1 MQRLTNHSA
10 FVGVLRVRRRVGAD
24 DIVVHYALRPEGI
37 MRSAQELEAAGA
49 AQGPAQAAGAG
60 QAVSE
65 SAAGVSGQ
73 AGAEGQA
80 SVSGEQLHHLVVNP
94 GVNIDKPTNSEAR
107 MGLAVSK
114 AVGHAVTRNLV
125 KRRLRVIA
133 REYESLLPAYI
144 DVVIRAKPSA
154 ATANFADL
162 EQQVKRC
169 FSKITQRVEAAQ
181 ASEKAQGAGKQQGG
195 GADQAQASADS
206 QAPGEHHASDK
217 AQQ

>member
-49 AQGPAQAAGAG
+49 GTAGAEG
-60 QAVSE
+60 QTA
-65 SAAGVSGQ
+65 

-80 SVSGEQLHHLVVNP
+80 SVSGEQLHHLVVSP

-125 KRRLRVIA
+125 KRRLRAIA
-133 REYESLLPAYI
+133 RKYESLLPAYM
-144 DVVIRAKPSA
+144 DLVIRAKPSA

-169 FSKITQRVEAAQ
+169 FSKIAQRVEAAQ
-181 ASEKAQGAGKQQGG
+181 ASDKAQGAEKQEK
-195 GADQAQASADS
+195 GAGEQHAFAAEQASA
-206 QAPGEHHASDK
+206 EHHASDK

>member
-49 AQGPAQAAGAG
+49 G

-80 SVSGEQLHHLVVNP
+80 SVSGDQLHHLVVNP

-169 FSKITQRVEAAQ
+169 FSKIAQRVEAAQ

-195 GADQAQASADS
+195 GDDQAQASADS
-206 QAPGEHHASDK
+206 QASGEHHASDK

>member
-37 MRSAQELEAAGA
+37 VRSAQELEAAGA
-49 AQGPAQAAGAG
+49 AQGPAQAAGQTA
-60 QAVSE
+60 
-65 SAAGVSGQ
+65 

-169 FSKITQRVEAAQ
+169 FSKIAQRVEAAQ
-181 ASEKAQGAGKQQGG
+181 AS
-195 GADQAQASADS
+195 ADS
-206 QAPGEHHASDK
+206 QASGEHHASDK

>member
-1 MQRLTNHSA
+1 MQRLTNHST

-37 MRSAQELEAAGA
+37 MRSAQELEDAGA

-60 QAVSE
+60 QT
-65 SAAGVSGQ
+65 AGQ
-73 AGAEGQA
+73 TAAGAEGQA
-80 SVSGEQLHHLVVNP
+80 SVSGDQLHHLVVNP
-94 GVNIDKPTNSEAR
+94 GVNIDRPTNSEVR

-169 FSKITQRVEAAQ
+169 FSKIAQRVEAAQ

-206 QAPGEHHASDK
+206 QASGEHHASDK

>member
-37 MRSAQELEAAGA
+37 MRSAQELEAAGT
-49 AQGPAQAAGAG
+49 G

-73 AGAEGQA
+73 AGVEGQA
-80 SVSGEQLHHLVVNP
+80 SVSGDQLHHLVVNP
-94 GVNIDKPTNSEAR
+94 GVNIDKPNNSEAR

-169 FSKITQRVEAAQ
+169 FSKIAQRVEAAQ
-181 ASEKAQGAGKQQGG
+181 ASEKAQGAGQQQGG

-206 QAPGEHHASDK
+206 QASGEHHASDK

>member
-37 MRSAQELEAAGA
+37 VRCAQELEAAGA
-49 AQGPAQAAGAG
+49 DTAGASG
-60 QAVSE
+60 R
-65 SAAGVSGQ
+65 AA
-73 AGAEGQA
+73 AGAEGQS
-80 SVSGEQLHHLVVNP
+80 SVLGEQLHHLVVSP

-125 KRRLRVIA
+125 KRRLRAIA
-133 REYESLLPAYI
+133 REYESLLPAYM
-144 DVVIRAKPSA
+144 DLVIRAKPSA
-154 ATANFADL
+154 ATSNFADL

-169 FSKITQRVEAAQ
+169 FSKIAQRVEAAQ
-181 ASEKAQGAGKQQGG
+181 ASDKAQASGKAQGSGEQH
-195 GADQAQASADS
+195 ASAA
-206 QAPGEHHASDK
+206 QHASDK

>member
-37 MRSAQELEAAGA
+37 MRSAQELG
-49 AQGPAQAAGAG
+49 AAGAG

-65 SAAGVSGQ
+65 SAAGVSGYV
-73 AGAEGQA
+73 GAEGQA
-80 SVSGEQLHHLVVNP
+80 SVSGDQLHHLVVNP

-125 KRRLRVIA
+125 KRRLRAIA

-169 FSKITQRVEAAQ
+169 FSKIAQRVEAAQ

-206 QAPGEHHASDK
+206 QASGEQQASDK

>member
-1 MQRLTNHSA
+1 M
-10 FVGVLRVRRRVGAD
+10 
-24 DIVVHYALRPEGI
+24 
-37 MRSAQELEAAGA
+37 
-49 AQGPAQAAGAG
+49 
-60 QAVSE
+60 SE

-80 SVSGEQLHHLVVNP
+80 SVSGDQLHHLVVNP

-125 KRRLRVIA
+125 KRRLRAIA

-169 FSKITQRVEAAQ
+169 FSKIAQRVEAAQ

-195 GADQAQASADS
+195 GADPAQASADS
-206 QAPGEHHASDK
+206 QVSGEHHASDK

>member
-49 AQGPAQAAGAG
+49 AQRPAQAAGQTA
-60 QAVSE
+60 
-65 SAAGVSGQ
+65 
-73 AGAEGQA
+73 AGAEGQT
-80 SVSGEQLHHLVVNP
+80 SVSGDQLHHLVVNP

-125 KRRLRVIA
+125 KRRLRAIA

-154 ATANFADL
+154 ATANFSDL

-169 FSKITQRVEAAQ
+169 FSKIAQRVEAAQ

-195 GADQAQASADS
+195 GAGQAQASADS
-206 QAPGEHHASDK
+206 QASGEQQASDK

>member
-37 MRSAQELEAAGA
+37 VRSAQELEAAGA
-49 AQGPAQAAGAG
+49 AQGPAQAAGQTA
-60 QAVSE
+60 
-65 SAAGVSGQ
+65 

-169 FSKITQRVEAAQ
+169 FSKIAQRVEAAQ
-181 ASEKAQGAGKQQGG
+181 ASDKAQAPDKVQG
-195 GADQAQASADS
+195 S
-206 QAPGEHHASDK
+206 GEQRAFAEQHASDK

>member
-49 AQGPAQAAGAG
+49 GQAAGAAQGPAQAAG
-60 QAVSE
+60 QT
-65 SAAGVSGQ
+65 AAGVSGQ
-73 AGAEGQA
+73 AGAEGQT
-80 SVSGEQLHHLVVNP
+80 SVSGDQLHHLVVNP

-162 EQQVKRC
+162 KQQVKRC
-169 FSKITQRVEAAQ
+169 FSKIAQRVEAAQ
-181 ASEKAQGAGKQQGG
+181 AS
-195 GADQAQASADS
+195 ADS
-206 QAPGEHHASDK
+206 QASGEHHASDK

>member
-49 AQGPAQAAGAG
+49 G

-65 SAAGVSGQ
+65 SVAGVSGQ

-80 SVSGEQLHHLVVNP
+80 SVSGDQLHHLVVNP

-125 KRRLRVIA
+125 KRRLRAIA
-133 REYESLLPAYI
+133 REYESLLPAYT
-144 DVVIRAKPSA
+144 DVVIRAKPNA

-169 FSKITQRVEAAQ
+169 FSKIAQRVEAAQ

-206 QAPGEHHASDK
+206 QASGEQQASDK

>member
-49 AQGPAQAAGAG
+49 SQVPAQAAG
-60 QAVSE
+60 QTV
-65 SAAGVSGQ
+65 

-80 SVSGEQLHHLVVNP
+80 SVSGDQLHHLVVNP

-125 KRRLRVIA
+125 KRRLRAIA
-133 REYESLLPAYI
+133 REYESLLPAYT

-169 FSKITQRVEAAQ
+169 FSKIAQRVEAAQVSDKAQ
-181 ASEKAQGAGKQQGG
+181 ASEKAQGAG
-195 GADQAQASADS
+195 QAQASADS
-206 QAPGEHHASDK
+206 QASGEHHASDK

>member
-49 AQGPAQAAGAG
+49 G

-73 AGAEGQA
+73 AGAEGQT
-80 SVSGEQLHHLVVNP
+80 SVSGDQLHHLVVNP

-125 KRRLRVIA
+125 KRRLRAIA

-154 ATANFADL
+154 ATANFSDL

-169 FSKITQRVEAAQ
+169 FSKIAQRVEAAQ
-181 ASEKAQGAGKQQGG
+181 ASEKVQGAGKQQGG
-195 GADQAQASADS
+195 GAGQAQASADS
-206 QAPGEHHASDK
+206 QASGEQQASDK

>member
-49 AQGPAQAAGAG
+49 AQRPAQAAGAG
-60 QAVSE
+60 QAVSK
-65 SAAGVSGQ
+65 SAAGVSEP

-80 SVSGEQLHHLVVNP
+80 SVSGDQLHHLVVNP

-125 KRRLRVIA
+125 KRRLRAIA

-169 FSKITQRVEAAQ
+169 FSKIAQRVEAAQ
-181 ASEKAQGAGKQQGG
+181 ASEKAQGAGKQRGG

-206 QAPGEHHASDK
+206 QESGEHQASDK

>member
-1 MQRLTNHSA
+1 
-10 FVGVLRVRRRVGAD
+10 
-24 DIVVHYALRPEGI
+24 

-49 AQGPAQAAGAG
+49 SQVPSQVAG
-60 QAVSE
+60 QTA
-65 SAAGVSGQ
+65 

-80 SVSGEQLHHLVVNP
+80 SVSGDQLHHLVVNP

-125 KRRLRVIA
+125 KRRLRAIA
-133 REYESLLPAYI
+133 REYESLLPAYT

-162 EQQVKRC
+162 EQQVKCC
-169 FSKITQRVEAAQ
+169 FSKIAQRVEAAQASDKAQ
-181 ASEKAQGAGKQQGG
+181 ASEKAQGAG
-195 GADQAQASADS
+195 QAQASADS
-206 QAPGEHHASDK
+206 QASGEHHASDK

>member
-49 AQGPAQAAGAG
+49 G

-80 SVSGEQLHHLVVNP
+80 SVSGDQLHHLVVNP

-125 KRRLRVIA
+125 KRRLRAIA

-169 FSKITQRVEAAQ
+169 FSKIAQRVEAAQ

-195 GADQAQASADS
+195 GADPAQASADS
-206 QAPGEHHASDK
+206 QVSGEHHASDK

>member
-37 MRSAQELEAAGA
+37 MRSAQELEATGA
-49 AQGPAQAAGAG
+49 AQRPAQAAGQTA
-60 QAVSE
+60 
-65 SAAGVSGQ
+65 

-80 SVSGEQLHHLVVNP
+80 SVSGDQLHHLVVNP

-125 KRRLRVIA
+125 KRRLRAIA

-154 ATANFADL
+154 ATANFSDL

-169 FSKITQRVEAAQ
+169 FSKIAQRVEAAQ
-181 ASEKAQGAGKQQGG
+181 ASEKAQGAGTQQGG

-206 QAPGEHHASDK
+206 QASGEHHASDK

>member
-49 AQGPAQAAGAG
+49 GQAAG
-60 QAVSE
+60 E

-73 AGAEGQA
+73 AGAERQA
-80 SVSGEQLHHLVVNP
+80 SVSGDQLHHLVVNP

-169 FSKITQRVEAAQ
+169 FSKIAQRVEAAQ

-206 QAPGEHHASDK
+206 KASGEHHASDK
-217 AQQ
+217 AHQ

>member
-49 AQGPAQAAGAG
+49 G

-80 SVSGEQLHHLVVNP
+80 SVSGDQLHHLVVNP

-169 FSKITQRVEAAQ
+169 FSKIAQRVEAAQ

-206 QAPGEHHASDK
+206 QASGEHHASDK

>member
-49 AQGPAQAAGAG
+49 AQRPAQAAGQTA
-60 QAVSE
+60 
-65 SAAGVSGQ
+65 

-80 SVSGEQLHHLVVNP
+80 SVSGDQLHHLVVNP

-162 EQQVKRC
+162 KQQVKRC
-169 FSKITQRVEAAQ
+169 FSKIAQRVEAAQ
-181 ASEKAQGAGKQQGG
+181 ASEKVQGAGKQQGG
-195 GADQAQASADS
+195 GAGQAQASADS
-206 QAPGEHHASDK
+206 QASGEHHASDK

>member
-49 AQGPAQAAGAG
+49 SQVSAQATG
-60 QAVSE
+60 QTA
-65 SAAGVSGQ
+65 

-80 SVSGEQLHHLVVNP
+80 SVSGDQLHHLVVNP

-125 KRRLRVIA
+125 KRRLRAIA
-133 REYESLLPAYI
+133 REYESLLPAYT

-169 FSKITQRVEAAQ
+169 FSKIAQRVEAAQVSEKAQ
-181 ASEKAQGAGKQQGG
+181 ASEKAQGAG
-195 GADQAQASADS
+195 QAQASADS
-206 QAPGEHHASDK
+206 QASGEHHASDK

>member
-37 MRSAQELEAAGA
+37 MRSAQELEAAGV
-49 AQGPAQAAGAG
+49 AQGPAQAAGQTA
-60 QAVSE
+60 
-65 SAAGVSGQ
+65 

-80 SVSGEQLHHLVVNP
+80 SVSGDQLHHLVVNP

-125 KRRLRVIA
+125 KRRLRAIA

-169 FSKITQRVEAAQ
+169 FSKIAERVEAAQ

-206 QAPGEHHASDK
+206 QASGEQQASDK

>member
-49 AQGPAQAAGAG
+49 G

-80 SVSGEQLHHLVVNP
+80 SVSGDQLHHLVVNP

-125 KRRLRVIA
+125 KRRLRAIA

-169 FSKITQRVEAAQ
+169 FSKIAQRVEAAQ
-181 ASEKAQGAGKQQGG
+181 ASEKAQGAGKQQGS

-206 QAPGEHHASDK
+206 QASGEHHASDK

>member
-49 AQGPAQAAGAG
+49 SQVPAQAAGQTA
-60 QAVSE
+60 
-65 SAAGVSGQ
+65 

-80 SVSGEQLHHLVVNP
+80 SVSGDQLHHLVVNP

-125 KRRLRVIA
+125 KRRLRAIA
-133 REYESLLPAYI
+133 REYESLLPAYT

-169 FSKITQRVEAAQ
+169 FSKIAQRVEAAQVSDKAQ
-181 ASEKAQGAGKQQGG
+181 ASEKAQGAG
-195 GADQAQASADS
+195 QAQASADS
-206 QAPGEHHASDK
+206 QASGEHHASDK

>member
-49 AQGPAQAAGAG
+49 G

-80 SVSGEQLHHLVVNP
+80 SVSGDQLHHLVVNP

-125 KRRLRVIA
+125 KRRLRAIA

-169 FSKITQRVEAAQ
+169 FSKIAQRVEAAQ
-181 ASEKAQGAGKQQGG
+181 ASEKAQGAVKQQGG

-206 QAPGEHHASDK
+206 QASGEQQASDK

>member
-49 AQGPAQAAGAG
+49 SQVPAQAAGQTA
-60 QAVSE
+60 
-65 SAAGVSGQ
+65 

-80 SVSGEQLHHLVVNP
+80 SVSGDQLHHLVVNP

-125 KRRLRVIA
+125 KRRLRAIA
-133 REYESLLPAYI
+133 REYESLLPAYT

-169 FSKITQRVEAAQ
+169 FSKIAQRVEAAQASDKAQ
-181 ASEKAQGAGKQQGG
+181 ASEKAQGAG
-195 GADQAQASADS
+195 QAQASADS
-206 QAPGEHHASDK
+206 QASGEHHASDK